1 MKNFFMGK
9 LSKYNEPVMIII
21 GTFLM
26 AMAVVSFF
34 DVMGVVVGGAS
45 GIAIIVK
52 AILDVPMWII
62 SALLN
67 IPLFIVGFKRLDR
80 EMFYRTLFATIMLII
95 FLGALPKFDILT
107 GDMLAD
113 IIAGGT
119 CMGIG
124 LGLVFCSYAS
134 SGGTDLLATLINQ
147 RVRYISI
154 PKVLAIVDAVIV
166 VAGAGTFGVKKGIY
180 SLIGIAVVTKM
191 SDYMIEGP
199 NRAKLLYVIS
209 DKESEIVNYI
219 VNTLKRGAS
228 FIDVKGAFT
237 NEEKQMIM
245 CVLSGKEI
253 VKVKQIIYKMDEKAL
268 CFVGDIREAFGEG
281 FTKFRG

>member
-1 MKNFFMGK
+1 MGK
-9 LSKYNEPVMIII
+9 LGKYYDTVMIVV

-26 AMAVVSFF
+26 ATAVVSFF

-45 GIAIIVK
+45 GISIIVK
-52 AILDVPMWII
+52 AVLDVPMWVI

-67 IPLFIVGFKRLDR
+67 IPLFIAGFKRLER
-80 EMFYRTLFATIMLII
+80 EMFYRTLFATFTLIL
-95 FLGALPKFDILT
+95 FLGILPQFDILT

-147 RVRYISI
+147 RVRHISI

-180 SLIGIAVVTKM
+180 SLIGIVVVTRM
-191 SDYMIEGP
+191 SDYMVEGP

-209 DKESEIVNYI
+209 DAETEIVDYI
-219 VNTLKRGAS
+219 VNTLKRGAT

-237 NEEKQMIM
+237 NDQKQMIM

-253 VKVKQIIYKMDEKAL
+253 VKVKQIIYKMDEKAI

>member
-1 MKNFFMGK
+1 MN
-9 LSKYNEPVMIII
+9 KYNDVIMITI

-26 AMAVVSFF
+26 ATAVVSFF
-34 DVMGVVVGGAS
+34 DVMGVVVGGVS

-52 AILDVPMWII
+52 AIWDVPMWVI

-67 IPLFIVGFKRLDR
+67 IPLFIAGFKQLERG
-80 EMFYRTLFATIMLII
+80 MFYRTLFATMILTI
-95 FLGALPKFDILT
+95 FLGILPQFDILT

-134 SGGTDLLATLINQ
+134 SGGTDLLATLIN
-147 RVRYISI
+147 RKVRHISI
-154 PKVLAIVDAVIV
+154 PKVLAIVDVIIV

-180 SLIGIAVVTKM
+180 SLIGIFAVTRM

-209 DKESEIVNYI
+209 DAETEIVNYI
-219 VNTLKRGAS
+219 VNTLGRGATC
-228 FIDVKGAFT
+228 IDVKGAFT
-237 NEEKQMIM
+237 NQKKRMIM

-253 VKVKQIIYKMDEKAL
+253 VKAKQIIYKMDEKAL